1 MIRASKIIP
10 IVDDNRQFQGISVT
24 VYDNKIR
31 KRIRLETY
39 KIEEKEFREI
49 LQKAWYNK
57 QTARQAVF

>member
-31 KRIRLETY
+31 RRKQREI
-39 KIEEKEFREI
+39 KEKEFRKI
-49 LQKAWYNK
+49 LQKAWYHK
-57 QTARQAVF
+57 PTARQAVL